1 MRTFLTRDKYVNRRE
16 KMTGSNKKI
25 KGCGFHHLSMSVRDL
40 TKSIEF
46 YVDGLGFVERV
57 SWGEAP
63 KRTVL
68 LDTGD
73 GNYFEISQS
82 DPEQVYEEGVFKH
95 IALRV
100 DDCKA
105 AIELAR
111 DAGAEV
117 TMETRDINLSSKPQI
132 PIRIAFFKG
141 PDGELVELFQNEET

>member
-1 MRTFLTRDKYVNRRE
+1 MSGT
-16 KMTGSNKKI
+16 NKKI

-40 TKSIEF
+40 NKSIEF
-46 YVDGLGFVERV
+46 YVDGLGFVEKV
-57 SWGEAP
+57 SWGKAP

-73 GNYFEISQS
+73 GNYFEISQADS
-82 DPEQVYEEGVFKH
+82 PQDFEEGVFKH

-100 DDCKA
+100 DDCKS

-111 DAGAEV
+111 AAGAEV
-117 TMETRDINLSSKPQI
+117 TMETRDLDLSSEPSI

-141 PDGELVELFQNEET
+141 PDGEIVELFQNEET

>member
-1 MRTFLTRDKYVNRRE
+1 MSGT
-16 KMTGSNKKI
+16 NKKI

-40 TKSIEF
+40 TKTIKF
-46 YVDGLGFVERV
+46 YTEGLGFVERV

-73 GNYFEISQS
+73 GNYFEISQG
-82 DPEQVYEEGVFKH
+82 DTEQVYEEGIFKH

-111 DAGAEV
+111 IAGAEV
-117 TMETRDINLSSKPQI
+117 TMETRDVNLSSVPQI

-141 PDGELVELFQNEET
+141 PNGEIVELFQNEET

>member
-1 MRTFLTRDKYVNRRE
+1 
-16 KMTGSNKKI
+16 
-25 KGCGFHHLSMSVRDL
+25 MSVKDL
-40 TKSIEF
+40 SKSIKF

-57 SWGEAP
+57 SWGKAP

-73 GNYFEISQS
+73 GNYFEVSQG
-82 DPEQVYEEGVFKH
+82 DPGVFVEGVFRH

-105 AIELAR
+105 AIDLAR
-111 DAGAEV
+111 KAGAEV
-117 TMETRDINLSSKPQI
+117 TMETRDVNLSSEPSI

-141 PDGELVELFQNEET
+141 PDGEIVELFQSEET

>member
-1 MRTFLTRDKYVNRRE
+1 MSGT
-16 KMTGSNKKI
+16 NKKI

-40 TKSIEF
+40 AKSIDF
-46 YVDGLGFVERV
+46 YTEALGFVEKV
-57 SWGEAP
+57 SWGKDP

-73 GNYFEISQS
+73 GNYFEISQADS
-82 DPEQVYEEGVFKH
+82 PQDFEEGVFKH

-111 DAGAEV
+111 KAGAEV
-117 TMETRDINLSSKPQI
+117 TMETRDIDLSSEPSI

-141 PDGELVELFQNEET
+141 PDGEIVELFQNEDT

>member
-1 MRTFLTRDKYVNRRE
+1 
-16 KMTGSNKKI
+16 MTVSNKKI

-73 GNYFEISQS
+73 GNYFEISQG

-111 DAGAEV
+111 KAGAEV

-141 PDGELVELFQNEET
+141 PDGELV

>member
-1 MRTFLTRDKYVNRRE
+1 MSGT
-16 KMTGSNKKI
+16 NKKI

-40 TKSIEF
+40 TKTIKF
-46 YVDGLGFVERV
+46 YTEGLGFVERV

-73 GNYFEISQS
+73 GNYFEISQGGT
-82 DPEQVYEEGVFKH
+82 EQVYEEGIFKH

-111 DAGAEV
+111 IAGAEV
-117 TMETRDINLSSKPQI
+117 TMETRDVNLSSVPQI

-141 PDGELVELFQNEET
+141 PNGEIVELFQNEET